1 MASGN
6 MQQPLKTYMSYCV
19 HIRVLDSH
27 QELCY
32 KKDHVLPCPLVG
44 CLRTRSTASPLGQA
58 SILKGGNGLYQG
70 LVQSVPNFPH
80 HWFTSQMCS
89 LSTHITRGDD
99 QTKSGTRRWVY
110 NSWVRCL
117 SHLEKCL
124 KKCLNR
130 TPKPITQLES
140 VCPPSHKNIPTSM

>member
-70 LVQSVPNFPH
+70 LVQSVPNFH
-80 HWFTSQMCS
+80 T
-89 LSTHITRGDD
+89 ID
-99 QTKSGTRRWVY
+99 
-110 NSWVRCL
+110 
-117 SHLEKCL
+117 SHLKCVL
-124 KKCLNR
+124 CQLTLQEVMIKPKVEQEDEFIIHGSDACL
-130 TPKPITQLES
+130 TQ
-140 VCPPSHKNIPTSM
+140 KNA